1 MKTYMPLNGLR
12 WSRNS
17 GSANCDMPQSAVF
30 GRPGGGT
37 FLPFVL
43 FFCTMAKCGQHNAS
57 DWGAAPTCQ
66 HRELGNSAQRPG
78 LRSTRVR
85 VQMPRGFGPTRER
98 QRLPAG
104 GGCADGQ
111 TALPATRLYSGAN
124 DAVRCIGQRSALH
137 RLSQH
142 AARAHAARCVWHRS
156 PLSSSLRTPPR
167 WCPRHPPA
175 TIGML

>member
-1 MKTYMPLNGLR
+1 MP
-12 WSRNS
+12 S
-17 GSANCDMPQSAVF
+17 
-30 GRPGGGT
+30 
-37 FLPFVL
+37 VL
-43 FFCTMAKCGQHNAS
+43 FFCAMAKCGQHNAS
-57 DWGAAPTCQ
+57 AWGAAPTCQ

-142 AARAHAARCVWHRS
+142 AARAHAARCVILTAYTSPMVSAAPACHHRNALKRRKTTFGAKKNA
-156 PLSSSLRTPPR
+156 PRRQGFRT
-167 WCPRHPPA
+167 
-175 TIGML
+175 GEV